1 MNHKQDSIKKS
12 TISFLIKYI
21 TSLVLVLVCA
31 NVALFG
37 IYYDVSKV
45 AKRSEPIQID
55 MQNTPLK
62 VVLDELAF
70 LSDSIINYQE
80 NDIKLNEAKYKLLLS
95 ALVTSDANILSARY
109 MTRDGIEYYFGKS
122 VGNEQDKGTMIS
134 SSIADQIIVSPPK
147 QEAKL
152 DMKIV
157 TFSKNLSDSKGK
169 YQGSLAIDYQFDAF
183 KKAILISMN
192 RLDHKKLIYTSDLGY
207 VIIDQSNFY
216 IFISEVFKNQWI
228 QIILMMLLLLA
239 SCYLFVNRSYMT
251 LMRLVLDLDR
261 SYRKNTKGR
270 CLIEEYH
277 LIMTKLD
284 EVKEDIDQKLL
295 KISEL
300 KVVESELIRE
310 NRYKNKQFEE
320 LYKNHAVL
328 KNRALYL
335 SSFFETIAKNIDQM
349 LWIMNTEG
357 DIIYV
362 NQILS
367 EILRIETSIYQCEH
381 ISEFIEGFD
390 KDLDLL
396 LERDYKSIKFRFKN
410 HIFNEPL
417 NGSSIRIREFN
428 KVKYILCFCSKSNF
442 EEKMN
447 QNYLKKSRDLHFINE
462 IGKIISINNN
472 IEATLQDILDKV
484 AFLANLNS
492 TTIRLMN
499 EDQMF
504 ELKTISGYS
513 TEFLL
518 SEKIVAEGRHIGYCF
533 KENKI
538 ILINTADDLLFHEP
552 VLEDLLKQGHSI
564 AYIPLANYQKSFG
577 VMSII
582 SDFEFNTDYMVLL
595 ESISINVTIS
605 LEKVLLYDQLKA
617 NYYKTVEAF
626 VTAAEIKQERF
637 SGHSRRVAR
646 ISRLIAQ
653 RLYLND
659 NEIDDIYIAGL
670 LHDVGKLGFADNSLE
685 YFFDIEEHG
694 IMGRKMI
701 ENVGFNKEILDGIEF
716 HHLNYDLSNQAIE
729 LQEQP
734 YYSQI
739 IRLANDFDLFM
750 NYNSG
755 SFDRQHFV
763 AKMTTESGSV
773 YSPQLLKI
781 LENLIDNKSD
791 ALDAIYE
798 AKTLGEYDEN

>member
-21 TSLVLVLVCA
+21 TLLVLVLLCA
-31 NVALFG
+31 NSVLFG
-37 IYYDVSKV
+37 IYYDVNKTV
-45 AKRSEPIQID
+45 KRSEPMQIN
-55 MQNTPLK
+55 MQNTSLK
-62 VVLDELAF
+62 VVLDEITF
-70 LSDSIINYQE
+70 LSDTIINYQE
-80 NDIKLNEAKYKLLLS
+80 SNIKLNEAKYELFLS
-95 ALVTSDANILSARY
+95 ALATSDANILSARY
-109 MTRDGIEYYFGKS
+109 MTKDGIEYYFGKA
-122 VGNEQDKGTMIS
+122 VVDEQDKISMIS
-134 SSIADQIIVSPPK
+134 SSMADKFVVSAPK
-147 QEAKL
+147 QEPNL
-152 DMKIV
+152 GIKIV
-157 TFSKNLSDSKGK
+157 TFSKNLSDSKGED
-169 YQGSLAIDYQFDAF
+169 QGRIAIDYQFDAF
-183 KKAILISMN
+183 KKAILTSISHSK
-192 RLDHKKLIYTSDLGY
+192 HKKLVYTSDLGY
-207 VIIDQSNFY
+207 VIVDQSNFY
-216 IFISEVFKNQWI
+216 IFISEVFKNQWTK
-228 QIILMMLLLLA
+228 IILLMFLLLV
-239 SCYLFVNRSYMT
+239 SCYIFVNRSYAT
-251 LMRLVLDLDR
+251 LMRLVLDLDKN
-261 SYRKNTKGR
+261 YRKNIKGI

-277 LIMTKLD
+277 LIMGKLD

-310 NRYKNKQFEE
+310 NRYKSKQFEE
-320 LYKNHAVL
+320 LYKNHTVL

-335 SSFFETIAKNIDQM
+335 SSFFETIAKNIGQM

-367 EILRIETSIYQCEH
+367 EILRFETSIYQCEH

-417 NGSSIRIREFN
+417 NGSSVRIREFN
-428 KVKYILCFCSKSNF
+428 KVNYILCFCSKSNF
-442 EEKMN
+442 EDKMN

-462 IGKIISINNN
+462 IGKIISVNNN

-499 EDQMF
+499 EEQMF

-518 SEKIVAEGRHIGYCF
+518 NEKIAVEGRHIGYCF

-538 ILINTADDLLFHEP
+538 ILINTEDDLLFHEP

-685 YFFDIEEHG
+685 YFFDIDEHG

-716 HHLNYDLSNQAIE
+716 HHLNYDLSNHPVG

-763 AKMTTESGSV
+763 EKMTAKSGTV

-781 LENLIDNKSD
+781 LEDLIDNKND
-791 ALDAIYE
+791 ALNAIYE
-798 AKTLGEYDEN
+798 TKTSGAYDEN